1 MPFDPTRPL
10 PSDTLQNIQAT
21 GVGRASMGRLWAAV
35 WGGVAASVALVA
47 THHWW
52 WLAFWPLCVAA
63 FAGYGL
69 ATKEVQRLDIL
80 HHPSHTRR
88 AVLSAARGALLGVLA
103 TSAFAGLA
111 TLVGLLLGVSWL
123 IEMIG

>member
-1 MPFDPTRPL
+1 MAFDPIHPL

-21 GVGRASMGRLWAAV
+21 GVGRASLGRLWAAV
-35 WGGVAASVALVA
+35 WSGVVAAGVLVA
-47 THHWW
+47 THGWW

-69 ATKEVQRLDIL
+69 VTKEVQRLDIV
-80 HHPSHTRR
+80 HHPSNTRR

-111 TLVGLLLGVSWL
+111 TLVGLLLGVDWL
-123 IEMIG
+123 IEMIA

>member
-1 MPFDPTRPL
+1 MAFDPTRPL

-35 WGGVAASVALVA
+35 WGGVAAAGVLVA
-47 THHWW
+47 IRGWW

-63 FAGYGL
+63 FAAYGL
-69 ATKEVQRLDIL
+69 ATKEAQRLDII
-80 HHPSHTRR
+80 HHPSTSRR
-88 AVLSAARGALLGVLA
+88 AVLSATRGALLGVLA

-111 TLVGLLLGVSWL
+111 TLVGLLLGVPWL